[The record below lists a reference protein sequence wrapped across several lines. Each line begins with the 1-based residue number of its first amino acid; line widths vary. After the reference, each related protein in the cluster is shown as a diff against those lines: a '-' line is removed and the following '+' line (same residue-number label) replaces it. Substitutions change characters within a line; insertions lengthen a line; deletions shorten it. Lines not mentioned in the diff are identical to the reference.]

1 MLLLLSS
8 LDKRLDKYVLG
19 EKRYLANYFLN
30 AGQKKLVLDLEVAF
44 ARKKDS
50 EEKVKR
56 DYIADR
62 IDMAWIVKENN
73 KAILRLIEVKVDTDP
88 RLRSS
93 IDGGQEVLKQMKHY
107 SDFLNDQEQNI
118 QKSYRKIA
126 DNYLELNL
134 LNKFSH
140 VDEAADMLKLF
151 KKSGVV
157 DLTPYLLIIKTKEN
171 IKGKYDNHA
180 QLLNDELQKNSYN
193 IPIFW
198 DAV

>member
-1 MLLLLSS
+1 M
-8 LDKRLDKYVLG
+8 
-19 EKRYLANYFLN
+19 
-30 AGQKKLVLDLEVAF
+30 LDLEVAF